1 MWQTL
6 ENVNHIT
13 YVTLNPHHVA
23 AQMQVHVVRQKHVA
37 VRYFSVPSHGLS
49 SRGLL
54 GVDQTYHVHWRVE
67 LQLGLVIIL
76 LVVLFTLQSG
86 HLHVVDQQ
94 GVILE
99 AAVANVVAFCL
110 LISQLILV
118 LHTKKNLIK
127 LSKISNS

>member
-1 MWQTL
+1 MVDL
-6 ENVNHIT
+6 
-13 YVTLNPHHVA
+13 
-23 AQMQVHVVRQKHVA
+23 
-37 VRYFSVPSHGLS
+37 SVPSHGLS

-99 AAVANVVAFCL
+99 AAVANVVASGFL
-110 LISQLILV
+110 VSLLV
-118 LHTKKNLIK
+118 LELN
-127 LSKISNS
+127 